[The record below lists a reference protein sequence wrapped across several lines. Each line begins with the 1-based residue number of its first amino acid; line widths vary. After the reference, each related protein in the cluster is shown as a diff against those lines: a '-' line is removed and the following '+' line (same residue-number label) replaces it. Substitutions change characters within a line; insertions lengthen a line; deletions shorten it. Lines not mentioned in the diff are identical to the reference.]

1 MNIVLI
7 ALLVLYVI
15 AFLVLLWKSAAI
27 WRWYQLLLAAVVM
40 ILAITFL
47 APLAGVLK
55 TRAAWNKMFET
66 VESQLETQKATFRR
80 LNEEERGVNQLQ
92 LELQNLSLESGRV
105 WRHLQMQNV
114 TPQGITLAQAPQQ
127 APGLDPAL
135 AADPAAADQPAAN
148 AGPLIAQSSI
158 VYGFAEQT
166 MQFDQANWSV
176 PVQYLGEF
184 KVVSSTPTEVVVL
197 TLNPPTAKQRALIE
211 SGQANTWSLYEVLPL
226 DGHQP
231 FVAAGSQPDEN
242 NMFGRVDTD
251 LLQTLFGNRL
261 SAETLD
267 AYLKDGQR
275 AAEGATIV
283 QGPGDDGAAADPSL
297 QARNEQLTLWSKIK
311 FTKPYSETVDSSEQR
326 EAKEGG
332 FFEMGYAVDSRL
344 KRIEGP
350 VVKFSV
356 GDEVFVAAEV
366 ATELRDEGV
375 ADILGNYN
383 VRELNDYRFVL
394 RRTELR
400 IDEVQDLIAELTKQ
414 KTVLEETMRLTEA
427 MNLKYQEDKNYLE
440 ADSEQIIKERAAI
453 KAYTAKIEQEMNDT
467 KQQLTALYQSN
478 LQLTDQLKKLHA
490 STAQAVDARSRAAT
504 PQRP

>member
-27 WRWYQLLLAAVVM
+27 WRWYQLLMAAVVM

-47 APLAGVLK
+47 APLSGVLK
-55 TRAAWNKMFET
+55 TRAAWNKMFQT
-66 VESQLETQKATFRR
+66 VESQLETEKATFRR
-80 LNEEERGVNQLQ
+80 LNEEEGGVNDLQLQ
-92 LELQNLSLESGRV
+92 LQNLSLESGRV
-105 WRHLQMQNV
+105 WRQLQMTNV
-114 TPQGITLAQAPQQ
+114 TPQGITLTKVPQQ
-127 APGLDPAL
+127 VPGLDPAMG
-135 AADPAAADQPAAN
+135 AAAPADADQPVAN
-148 AGPLIAQSSI
+148 AGPLIAESSI

-166 MQFDQANWSV
+166 MQFNQTNWSV

-197 TLNPPTAKQRALIE
+197 TLNPPTPKQRALIE
-211 SGQANTWSLYEVLPL
+211 GGQAKIWSLYEVLPL
-226 DGHQP
+226 DGHEP
-231 FVAAGSQPDEN
+231 FMAEGSQPDDN
-242 NMFGRVDTD
+242 NMFGRVDTE

-261 SAETLD
+261 SPETLD
-267 AYLKDGQR
+267 AYRKDGQR
-275 AAEGATIV
+275 AAEGAVVV
-283 QGPGDDGAAADPSL
+283 QDDAAAGDDAAAPSL

-311 FTKPYSETVDSSEQR
+311 FTKPYTETVDSSEQR

-344 KRIEGP
+344 KRIDGP
-350 VVKFSV
+350 EVKFSP

-394 RRTELR
+394 RRTDLR

-414 KTVLEETMRLTEA
+414 KTVLEQTMAMTDA
-427 MNLKYQEDKNYLE
+427 MNQKYQIDKSQLE
-440 ADSEQIIKERAAI
+440 ADSEQIIKERDAI
-453 KAYTAKIEQEMNDT
+453 KAYTAKIQKEMDAT

-478 LQLTDQLKKLHA
+478 LQLTNQLRKYHE
-490 STAQAVDARSRAAT
+490 STAEAVEQRSQAAA
-504 PQRP
+504 P

>member
-27 WRWYQLLLAAVVM
+27 WRWYQLLMAAVVM

-47 APLAGVLK
+47 APLSGVLK
-55 TRAAWNKMFET
+55 TRAAWNKMFQT
-66 VESQLETQKATFRR
+66 VESQLETEKATFRR

-114 TPQGITLAQAPQQ
+114 TPQGITLARIPQQ
-127 APGLDPAL
+127 VPGLDPAL
-135 AADPAAADQPAAN
+135 AADPAAAAQPPAN
-148 AGPLIAQSSI
+148 AGPLIAESSI

-166 MQFDQANWSV
+166 MQFDQTNWSV

-211 SGQANTWSLYEVLPL
+211 NGQARIWSLYEVLPL
-226 DGHQP
+226 DGHVP
-231 FVAAGSQPDEN
+231 FVAQGSQPDDN

-251 LLQTLFGNRL
+251 LLQTLFGDRL

-267 AYLKDGQR
+267 AYRKDGQR
-275 AAEGATIV
+275 AAEGTVVV
-283 QGPGDDGAAADPSL
+283 QADGDDAAAADPSL
-297 QARNEQLTLWSKIK
+297 QARNEQLSLWSKIK

-332 FFEMGYAVDSRL
+332 FFEMGYSVDSRL
-344 KRIEGP
+344 KRIDGP

-366 ATELRDEGV
+366 ATDLRDQGV

-400 IDEVQDLIAELTKQ
+400 IDEVQDLIAELNKQ
-414 KTVLEETMRLTEA
+414 KTVLEQTMAMTDA
-427 MNLKYQEDKNYLE
+427 MNQKYQIDKSELE
-440 ADSEQIIKERAAI
+440 ADSEQIITERAAI
-453 KAYTAKIEQEMNDT
+453 KAYTAKIEEEMNAT

-478 LQLTDQLKKLHA
+478 LQLTAQLKQYHE
-490 STAQAVDARSRAAT
+490 STTAAANARSAAAA
-504 PQRP
+504 P